1 MDAHFRI
8 TGYSDQQSEVRE
20 WAVHPHTLSTM
31 EDVILLTPYGVYRV
45 DKAQPYLKE
54 DKPEG
59 NASAQQVSA
68 APEYP
73 ADYWMA
79 LFKDD
84 TKGNPDAVMLD
95 VNERTKNAAKRA
107 SSAKRK
113 QRKEK
118 MNPPEQ
124 KE

>member
-1 MDAHFRI
+1 
-8 TGYSDQQSEVRE
+8 
-20 WAVHPHTLSTM
+20 
-31 EDVILLTPYGVYRV
+31 
-45 DKAQPYLKE
+45 
-54 DKPEG
+54 
-59 NASAQQVSA
+59 
-68 APEYP
+68 
-73 ADYWMA
+73 MA

-95 VNERTKNAAKRA
+95 VNERTKNADKRA